1 MASGQWTV
9 WIAAAALLAVAL
21 VACGGDDD
29 DGGRAT
35 QEPAGTGP
43 PIFTSG
49 AFSSGG
55 AIPIDFSCD
64 GDNVSPPLDWRRLPE
79 GTRSLALTMDD
90 QDANGYVHWVM
101 YNIPPDSIGL
111 GAGTVPDEELDDGSL
126 QGVNS
131 RGEIGYTGPC
141 PPGGEHQYR
150 FRLYALD
157 AEVDLGAGAT
167 LAEVEAAIA
176 DHVLALSELVGTYS
190 R

>member
-1 MASGQWTV
+1 MKV
-9 WIAAAALLAVAL
+9 WFLLAVAL
-21 VACGGDDD
+21 AVAAVACGGDGDD
-29 DGGRAT
+29 VVT
-35 QEPAGTGP
+35 PEPVGTGP
-43 PIFTSG
+43 AIFTSG

-55 AIPIDFSCD
+55 AIPIEFTCD
-64 GDNVSPPLDWRRLPE
+64 GNNAAPPLNWRRVPV
-79 GTRSLALTMDD
+79 GTQSLALTMDD
-90 QDANGYVHWVM
+90 RDADGYVHWVM
-101 YNIPPDSIGL
+101 YNIPPESMGL
-111 GAGTVPDEELDDGSL
+111 GADTDPEEVLDDGSL

-141 PPGGEHQYR
+141 PPSGEHRYR

-157 AEVDLGAGAT
+157 AAVDLEAGAT